1 MTVACQVMLE
11 AATLAIPSSVES
23 ADPDVPSAE
32 SKLAVVEL
40 AAWLIACWIADAPDE
55 GVAVAADAVELAAAA
70 GVVDAVAPDAD
81 DADDEAAEA
90 AVADESA
97 AAELLAELLW
107 AASACT

>member
-1 MTVACQVMLE
+1 
-11 AATLAIPSSVES
+11 
-23 ADPDVPSAE
+23 
-32 SKLAVVEL
+32 
-40 AAWLIACWIADAPDE
+40 
-55 GVAVAADAVELAAAA
+55 
-70 GVVDAVAPDAD
+70 VDAVAPDAD